1 MEIVCKSLRDSGEIG
16 TESWRE
22 KKNNP
27 CCTVE
32 EILVSLSLVALR
44 DSKNIHK
51 KPVCLEGNFR
61 RYVERAMLRLA
72 ASYHQICLNCIVQT
86 IK

>member
-1 MEIVCKSLRDSGEIG
+1 MGKLVLKAG
-16 TESWRE
+16 E
-22 KKNNP
+22 KKNNNP

-61 RYVERAMLRLA
+61 RNVERAKLLLA
-72 ASYHQICLNCIVQT
+72 ASYHQICLNSIVQT